1 MMRCIHNCQKK
12 LYSDGYK
19 IYTSIDL
26 TMQQQLQD
34 SIDLTLLDFTDTTDD
49 GTFKLQSAATCIDND
64 TGEVVAIVGGQKPGC
79 GQSYAKPCFPKPSS
93 AGKLNQAAHC
103 VYTII

>member
-1 MMRCIHNCQKK
+1 MYSYCQKK

-49 GTFKLQSAATCIDND
+49 GTFKLQRAATCIDND
-64 TGEVVAIVGGQKPGC
+64 NGLCDRKGILIHEGDTCDKHKEDWREKML
-79 GQSYAKPCFPKPSS
+79 SKFDRRE
-93 AGKLNQAAHC
+93 
-103 VYTII
+103 